1 MNTIEFKF
9 VLDTGDGDYYFLD
22 AKDMD
27 EAQSLISMAEDSFGF
42 SFGEPKIV
50 DAPDN
55 ATAVYNALTKTSYKS
70 LGYNDKESLFDA
82 YDKVPEFADSHAY
95 SIDNVESAVIG
106 VTEDGSRFIYDYNLI
121 LEALQTNDGMTYE
134 EAVEWYSYNIERSF
148 PYYQPCPIVV
158 TSVCD

>member
-1 MNTIEFKF
+1 MNIIEFKF

-27 EAQSLISMAEDSFGF
+27 EAKSLISTAEDHSVFPF
-42 SFGEPKIV
+42 EDPKIV
-50 DAPDN
+50 DVPN
-55 ATAVYNALTKTSYKS
+55 NQTAIYTALTKTSYKS

-121 LEALQTNDGMTYE
+121 LEALMANDGMTYE
-134 EAVEWYSYNIERSF
+134 DAVEWYSYNIERSF

-158 TSVCD
+158 MSVCD